1 MTRNCHNYRLL
12 TDSLHLKEGTS
23 NTDIYNIIKVKQ
35 PTIFLVKMITEQEKK
50 IENKGRYKTSTTNR
64 NNNKQSFQHP
74 HIISEILR
82 YFIIN
87 ESDLI
92 EHICYLLL
100 YTITLYNK
108 VRNGRRWLCILFS
121 PFILYFIYCDECEQV
136 RHNALAASE

>member
-1 MTRNCHNYRLL
+1 MTRKCHNHRLL
-12 TDSLHLKEGTS
+12 TDPLYLKEGTQ

-35 PTIFLVKMITEQEKK
+35 PALFLVKMIAELETSKK
-50 IENKGRYKTSTTNR
+50 TKAQYKTPTTNR

-92 EHICYLLL
+92 EQICYLLF
-100 YTITLYNK
+100 Y
-108 VRNGRRWLCILFS
+108 IL
-121 PFILYFIYCDECEQV
+121 
-136 RHNALAASE
+136 